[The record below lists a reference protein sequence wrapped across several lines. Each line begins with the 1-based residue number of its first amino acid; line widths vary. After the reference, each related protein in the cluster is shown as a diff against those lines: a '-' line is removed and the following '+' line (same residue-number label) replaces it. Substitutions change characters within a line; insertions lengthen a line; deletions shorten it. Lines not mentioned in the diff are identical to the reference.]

1 MTNNLKRRMFE
12 HKNGFFEGF
21 SKKYRLYYLVYF
33 EDTEDIN
40 SAILREKQ
48 LKKWNREW
56 KNELIE
62 RDNPE
67 WIDLSAGWF
76 E

>member
-1 MTNNLKRRMFE
+1 MFE

-40 SAILREKQ
+40 AAILREKQ

>member
-1 MTNNLKRRMFE
+1 MFE

-33 EDTEDIN
+33 EHTEDIN

-62 RDNPE
+62 RDNPG

>member
-1 MTNNLKRRMFE
+1 MFE
-12 HKNGFFEGF
+12 HKNGLLEGF

-33 EDTEDIN
+33 EHTADIT
-40 SAILREKQ
+40 SAIQREKQ

-56 KNELIE
+56 KNELVE

-76 E
+76 EE

>member
-1 MTNNLKRRMFE
+1 MFE

-56 KNELIE
+56 K
-62 RDNPE
+62 
-67 WIDLSAGWF
+67 
-76 E
+76 